1 MRQNRYYHYY
11 VEGEDDRKVVN
22 TLKTDMQKIIPGKV
36 EKFNVVEKLIKKMQI
51 MNLKKGTTVVLIF
64 DTDTGKVDIL
74 HKNIEFLWKQKM
86 VKEVICVT
94 QVTNLE
100 DELVRSCH
108 IKHIK
113 DLTKSKSDKDF
124 KKDVLKI
131 SNLKQRLDVCGFDFG
146 EFWSKEP
153 EGVYNGIVNEA
164 AKVKI

>member
-1 MRQNRYYHYY
+1 
-11 VEGEDDRKVVN
+11 
-22 TLKTDMQKIIPGKV
+22 
-36 EKFNVVEKLIKKMQI
+36 MQI
-51 MNLKKGTTVVLIF
+51 MNVKKGTTVVLIF